1 MYKFKP
7 TAFIWDI
14 DGVIADSIRDAFKLD
29 FMQGDFS
36 KFEAEIPTFDTFEWA
51 IEITRL
57 LSKSGKHKLIFITA
71 RNEGYK
77 VATEAW
83 LQAQLKLSKRD
94 YELHMR
100 PFADRRPDVQLKA
113 EVLPKVLDKYEI
125 LAAFDDNLD
134 NAKLYSYF
142 GIKSL
147 HVL

>member
-1 MYKFKP
+1 MCKYKP

-36 KFEAEIPTFDTFEWA
+36 KFEAEIPNFDTFEWA
-51 IEITRL
+51 IELTRL
-57 LSKSGKHKLIFITA
+57 LSKSGKHKLLFITA
-71 RNEGYK
+71 RNEGYRK
-77 VATEAW
+77 STETW
-83 LQAQLKLSKRD
+83 LKAQLKLRKED

-113 EVLPKVLDKYEI
+113 TILPDVLSRYEV